1 MSDMNNLQKALLLVE
16 EEEAQKYNDI
26 FESPEPHTFSKKY
39 LRRRKDII
47 DIGSERTREQDG
59 KQYKRIYRISFRT
72 ILVAALVMIM
82 ATITVIAIT
91 KPHIYYVIKEK
102 LDSWVITFIQE
113 DEDAVEVV
121 FTPQK
126 PEIPKG
132 FEVVTEESSNT
143 MYYLE
148 IDNNNGES
156 LSFEQRL
163 PGGTSVGIDSER
175 SENEIKTINGEDVIF
190 SKEGNV
196 ITAVCDDGDYVYI
209 IVGNT
214 NENIILH
221 MIEEIVKK

>member
-1 MSDMNNLQKALLLVE
+1 MSDKNNLQKALLLVE
-16 EEEAQKYNDI
+16 EEESQKYSDI
-26 FESPEPHTFSKKY
+26 FKSPEPHNFSKEY
-39 LRRRKDII
+39 LRRRKEII
-47 DIGSERTREQDG
+47 DIASERARAPVG
-59 KQYKRIYRISFRT
+59 KHYKKVYKIRFRT

-102 LDSWVITFIQE
+102 IDSWVITFVQE
-113 DEDAVEVV
+113 DKDVGEVV

-132 FEVVTEESSNT
+132 FEVVTEESLKT

-148 IDNNNGES
+148 INNNNGES

-163 PGGTSVGIDSER
+163 PGSISVGIDSER
-175 SENEIKTINGEDVIF
+175 SENEIKTINGRDVIF

-196 ITAVCDDGDYVYI
+196 ITAICDDGDYVYI

-214 NENIILH
+214 NENIVLY
-221 MIEEIVKK
+221 MIKGIVEK